1 MKKAQNAPRWSQN
14 TKQLVGAT
22 FLIMIGL
29 VIYRFRSLLPPVIIA
44 ILLAYV
50 LAPIVGWLSRILH
63 IGRGWATALLYLLG
77 IAALAAA
84 PALSINPVVDEI
96 NKLELNF
103 TDVVN
108 QVLLWIEQFNQMK
121 IEFAGREFVLPKID
135 LPTFDFQQIAS
146 MIQDAIS
153 TVAGGAVSFA
163 KTVATGV
170 GWVVF
175 VAIIT
180 FYMIVDAE
188 RIGPS
193 LLKLVPVDYQEE
205 VSKLGV
211 QLNHTWNAFLRGEI
225 ILCLIIGVMTWLA
238 TTAIGLPYSIALG
251 IVAGVLEII
260 PSFGPFLAAI
270 PAVIIAL
277 VQGSSFIPL
286 PNWGMAI
293 LVALV
298 YWMIQ
303 SLENNLLVPR
313 IIGASLNL
321 HPLVVLIGILAGA
334 TLGGI
339 LGVLLAAP
347 VLASLREI
355 IHYLYCKLADIDPF
369 PPPPTFVEQIKKNK
383 VRAFLFDLDGT
394 LLDSDDMAVER
405 WATRLRPVAFLD
417 RVYDSKKLARRLIM
431 ALESPVNGLITLLDI
446 LGLDNLVLSMG
457 ERLNKLQ
464 AHQSPHRYRCVEGA
478 IELIHELGQ
487 HYDLGIVTTRNHED
501 VQKFLQKFELEG
513 VFKVIVTRQDVKRLK
528 PHPESVRYAAKQLGI
543 LPEQC
548 AMIGDTTVDM
558 LAGKRAGA
566 LTVAVLC
573 GFGERSELE
582 RLKPD
587 LVLEITSQLPQ
598 HLTGPVQA

>member
-1 MKKAQNAPRWSQN
+1 MKEARTIPHWNQN
-14 TKQLVGAT
+14 TKQLIGAAL
-22 FLIMIGL
+22 LIMSGL

-44 ILLAYV
+44 ALLAYV
-50 LAPIVGWLSRILH
+50 LAPIVGWISKILRV
-63 IGRGWATALLYLLG
+63 GRVWGTALLYLLG
-77 IAALAAA
+77 IAALATA
-84 PALSINPVVDEI
+84 PAISINTAVDEI

-121 IEFAGREFVLPKID
+121 IPFAGREFVLPQID
-135 LPTFDFQQIAS
+135 LPTFDFQQIAG
-146 MIQDAIS
+146 MIQNAVS
-153 TVAGGAVSFA
+153 TVAGGAFSVA
-163 KTVATGV
+163 VTVASGV

-193 LLKLVPVDYQEE
+193 LLKLVPPDYREE
-205 VSKLGV
+205 VSKLGA
-211 QLNHTWNAFLRGEI
+211 QLNRTWNAFLRGEI
-225 ILCLIIGVMTWLA
+225 ILCLTIGFMTWLA

-251 IVAGVLEII
+251 IVAGALEII
-260 PSFGPFLAAI
+260 PSFGPVLASVPAI
-270 PAVIIAL
+270 VIAL
-277 VQGSSFIPL
+277 VQGSSYIPL

-321 HPLVVLIGILAGA
+321 HPLVVLIGILGGA
-334 TLGGI
+334 SLGGI

-347 VLASLREI
+347 TLASLREI
-355 IHYLYCKLADIDPF
+355 IHYLYCKVADVDPY
-369 PPPPTFVEQIKKNK
+369 PPPPTFAERMKKNG

-405 WATRLRPVAFLD
+405 WATWLRPVAFLD
-417 RVYDSKKLARRLIM
+417 KLYDSKKLARRLIM
-431 ALESPVNGLITLLDI
+431 ALESPINGLITFLDV

-457 ERLNKLQ
+457 ESLRKIR
-464 AHQSPHRYRCVEGA
+464 AHRAPNRYSATLGA
-478 IELIHELGQ
+478 VALLGELGQ
-487 HYDLGIVTTRNHED
+487 YYDLGIVTTRNRED
-501 VQKFLQKFELEG
+501 VQKFLLKFELQD

-528 PHPESVRYAAKQLGI
+528 PHPESVRYAAKRLG
-543 LPEQC
+543 LSPERC
-548 AMIGDTTVDM
+548 AMIGDTTVDVQ
-558 LAGKRAGA
+558 AGKRAGA

-573 GFGERSELE
+573 GFGERPELE

-587 LVLEITSQLPQ
+587 LVLEITSQLPR
-598 HLTGPVQA
+598 HLVDPVQS